1 MAPFVVNPDHVREFK
16 DAKAFE
22 KWLKANHDKADEI
35 WIKIHKKGSGLPSI
49 TALEAIDVVL
59 CWGWIDAI
67 RKGSDETSF
76 FQRYTPRAKK
86 SIWSQINRENVARL
100 IKEGRMTKFGL
111 AQVEAAKA
119 DGRWLRGLC
128 VDQGQRDPRRPDGG
142 DRGRAQGARDVQD
155 AQLDQSLRARLPRR
169 QSQDRGRP
177 REEDQDLRRD
187 AEARR
192 DHLSAENQ
200 GRMTRDE
207 RQAHRDRL
215 SVANCQFLSIS

>member
-67 RKGSDETSF
+67 RKGCDETSF

-119 DGRWLRGLC
+119 DGRWLRAYASIKANETPADLMAAIEAE
-128 VDQGQRDPRRPDGG
+128 PRALATFKTLNSTNRFALAFRVGNLKTAA
-142 DRGRAQGARDVQD
+142 GREKKIKTFVEMLKSGETIYPQKIK
-155 AQLDQSLRARLPRR
+155 
-169 QSQDRGRP
+169 
-177 REEDQDLRRD
+177 
-187 AEARR
+187 AE
-192 DHLSAENQ
+192 
-200 GRMTRDE
+200 
-207 RQAHRDRL
+207 
-215 SVANCQFLSIS
+215 